1 MLLTAFLP
9 AAILLAA
16 FPSGLLANS
25 FETEQK
31 CDKYFSFVR
40 SPAGVESAGKRRM
53 LSPSSSN
60 YLATVLTLASHP
72 KNAISIRPS
81 PAILSS
87 SGSAVT
93 SKTATWI
100 KLQNVYPHGSVQ
112 VDPGTPITY
121 AVAAGEIKT
130 YDDSNPLNTFLVDVR
145 KYGTQTWYLCT
156 KAIISCGGCT
166 PWVDSAS

>member
-16 FPSGLLANS
+16 FPSGLLAKS

-40 SPAGVESAGKRRM
+40 SPAGVESAECHFNQTITGHPFVKRFRCNLKDCHM
-53 LSPSSSN
+53 D
-60 YLATVLTLASHP
+60 
-72 KNAISIRPS
+72 K
-81 PAILSS
+81 
-87 SGSAVT
+87 T
-93 SKTATWI
+93 SKR
-100 KLQNVYPHGSVQ
+100 LQ